1 MKLPSSSN
9 IALVWYLIAKRGP
22 VSYFPQAITNAN
34 IPSSLGPEHIG
45 VIAPY
50 HSQKCKIQQLFFKDP
65 KLRDIKVGTV
75 DEFQGQVSPFDST
88 YNPCMNELLGTS
100 GYNLVDG
107 SEHS

>member
-9 IALVWYLIAKRGP
+9 IALVWYLIARRGP
-22 VSYFPQAITNAN
+22 VSYFPPAITNAYN
-34 IPSSLGPEHIG
+34 DILSSLGPEYIG

-75 DEFQGQVSPFDST
+75 DEFQGQVS
-88 YNPCMNELLGTS
+88 
-100 GYNLVDG
+100 
-107 SEHS
+107 